1 MREYKIRFSYL
12 LNGERV
18 YEYEYFVFTMVQEA
32 VECLYDEYDDLSGLR
47 IEQIWIDRN
56 NRWESIEWEE

>member
-18 YEYEYFVFTMVQEA
+18 YEYEYFGIRRKA
-32 VECLYDEYDDLSGLR
+32 
-47 IEQIWIDRN
+47 
-56 NRWESIEWEE
+56 